1 MIGQLKGQIISKNP
15 PEILLEVNGIG
26 YELLCPMST
35 FYQLDNSSDDTL
47 LYTHLSIKED
57 SHTLFGFISK
67 DEKNMFRELIRVNG
81 VGPKVAL
88 AILSH
93 LSVSSLVDCIISE
106 DADLLAKT
114 PGIGKKTALKL
125 IVELQD
131 RLDKVEFLNTSTSTS
146 TMNHKRS
153 SNPNANQALAALQSL
168 GFKVK
173 EANKMISAIEDQ
185 NLTTEQLIRLALQNK

>member
-15 PEILLEVNGIG
+15 PEVLLEVGGIG

-35 FYQLDNSSDDTL
+35 FYQLDNSTEDIL

-93 LSVSSLVDCIISE
+93 LTVSSLVDCIIKE

-131 RLDKVEFLNTSTSTS
+131 RLDKVEFLNTSTST
-146 TMNHKRS
+146 MHHKTS
-153 SNPNANQALAALQSL
+153 SNPNAKQALEALQSL
-168 GFKVK
+168 GFKLK
-173 EANKMISAIEDQ
+173 EANTMISAIDNQ
-185 NLTTEQLIRLALQNK
+185 KLSTEQLIRLALQNK

>member
-15 PEILLEVNGIG
+15 PEVLLEVGGIG

-35 FYQLDNSSDDTL
+35 FYQLDNSSEDTL

-93 LSVSSLVDCIISE
+93 LSVSSLVDCIVSE

-131 RLDKVEFLNTSTSTS
+131 RLSKIDLFGSPGASSQFKG
-146 TMNHKRS
+146 S
-153 SNPNANQALAALQSL
+153 SNPNAKQAIEALQSL
-168 GFKVK
+168 GFKTK
-173 EANKMISAIEDQ
+173 EANKMVSKIEDKD
-185 NLTTEQLIRLALQNK
+185 LSTEQLIRLALQNK

>member
-1 MIGQLKGQIISKNP
+1 MIGHLKGRIINKNP
-15 PEILLEVNGIG
+15 PEVLIEVEGIG
-26 YELLCPMST
+26 YEVLCPMST
-35 FYQLDNSSDDTL
+35 FYELDNLSEDIL

-57 SHTLFGFISK
+57 AHTLFGFITK
-67 DEKNMFRELIRVNG
+67 DEKNVFRELIRVNG

-88 AILSH
+88 AILSN
-93 LSVSSLVDCIISE
+93 LSVSSLVQCISTE

-131 RLDKVEFLNTSTSTS
+131 RLGKLELSGSLVSSKEF
-146 TMNHKRS
+146 KQS
-153 SNPNANQALAALQSL
+153 SNPNSRQAIEALQSL

-173 EANKMISAIEDQ
+173 EANKMVSKIDDQ
-185 NLTTEQLIRLALQNK
+185 DLSTEQIIRLALQNK

>member
-1 MIGQLKGQIISKNP
+1 MIGQLKGQIIRKNP
-15 PEILLEVNGIG
+15 PEVLLEVGGIG

-35 FYQLDNSSDDTL
+35 FYQLDNLSEDTL

-57 SHTLFGFISK
+57 SHTLFGFISM

-93 LSVSSLVDCIISE
+93 LSVSSLVDCIMSE

-131 RLDKVEFLNTSTSTS
+131 RLDKVELVNSSTS
-146 TMNHKRS
+146 TMGHKTS
-153 SNPNANQALAALQSL
+153 YNPNAKQALAALQSL
-168 GFKVK
+168 GFKTK
-173 EANKMISAIEDQ
+173 EANKMVSAIDDKD
-185 NLTTEQLIRLALQNK
+185 LTTEQMIRLALQNK

>member
-1 MIGQLKGQIISKNP
+1 MIGQIKGQIISKNP
-15 PEILLEVNGIG
+15 PEVLLEVGGIG

-35 FYQLDNSSDDTL
+35 FYQLDNSSEDTL

-93 LSVSSLVDCIISE
+93 LSVSSLVECIMSE

-131 RLDKVEFLNTSTSTS
+131 RLDKVELVNASTSTIG
-146 TMNHKRS
+146 HKTS
-153 SNPNANQALAALQSL
+153 YNPNAKQALAALQSL
-168 GFKVK
+168 GFKTK
-173 EANKMISAIEDQ
+173 EANKMVSAIDDQ
-185 NLTTEQLIRLALQNK
+185 TLSTEQLIRLALQNK

>member
-15 PEILLEVNGIG
+15 PEVLLEVGGIG

-35 FYQLDNSSDDTL
+35 FYQLDNSSEDTL

-57 SHTLFGFISK
+57 SHTLFGFLSM
-67 DEKNMFRELIRVNG
+67 DEKKLFRELIRVNG

-93 LSVSSLVDCIISE
+93 LSVPSLVDCIMSE
-106 DADLLAKT
+106 DSDLLSKT

-131 RLDKVEFLNTSTSTS
+131 RLDKVELVNRSTS
-146 TMNHKRS
+146 TMGHKTI
-153 SNPNANQALAALQSL
+153 SNPNAKQALAALQSL
-168 GFKVK
+168 GFKTK
-173 EANKMISAIEDQ
+173 EANKMVSAIDDQ
-185 NLTTEQLIRLALQNK
+185 TLSTEELIRIALQNK

>member
-15 PEILLEVNGIG
+15 PEVLLEVGGIG

-35 FYQLDNSSDDTL
+35 FYQLDNSSEDTL

-93 LSVSSLVDCIISE
+93 LSVSSLVNCIISE

-131 RLDKVEFLNTSTSTS
+131 RLDKVELVNASTS
-146 TMNHKRS
+146 TMGHKTS
-153 SNPNANQALAALQSL
+153 YNPNAKQALAALQSL
-168 GFKVK
+168 GFKTK
-173 EANKMISAIEDQ
+173 EANKMVSAIDDQ
-185 NLTTEQLIRLALQNK
+185 TLSTEQLIRLALQNK